1 MASWI
6 SRTLARLAQPAPAPA
21 EPLSDAELR
30 KVLDSGQRL
39 ISAGEFAEARAT
51 LRAAVLSNPYSADA
65 LVQYA
70 AAAYLG
76 GDPAE
81 ARLPLLQAVR
91 IDPQHLLGQKFLAAV
106 SNALGDLAGLEV
118 ASANAIRLAPR
129 DFETLNF
136 YGVACMNRLQV
147 QEAATCF
154 CTALEIAP
162 NNMMSLIN
170 IDILSTKS
178 LIDRRLLESGPK
190 IAAARTQAINRL
202 RAAWRRG
209 QLDDE
214 GLKNLLLML
223 AGSGDTFATA
233 IEIAREAAKR
243 EDFTKELSDQL
254 AAVAQFSGD
263 LPGLLRYRRYA
274 AEIEPNLPMVQAYL
288 AYANLMAGYGQW
300 REGWRKIR
308 EDEHYANLGIYAR
321 EVPPWTGQRI
331 GKKKILVY
339 QEQGIGDAILA
350 LRLIP
355 MLASRGIR
363 FDLWVVPAFASL
375 AGSIKGY
382 ENLIRSPSRPD
393 PRTLGCEY
401 ASTLFGLI
409 SALGVEHRDMIVN
422 PTVLVPSPDRMPAA
436 RARLRALAGRRIGL
450 AYGGNPDRRDDWFR
464 AVQPAALKPLAAL
477 EGISWVSLVIDN
489 RPDKPEV
496 IKMFQM
502 EDPMAEA
509 KDFEDTAAIVSELDA
524 VIAIDSSVAHL
535 SCSLGKPVWVL
546 VPPMLDWRWQIGDD
560 TRPWWPNATL
570 LRSPAMGKW
579 DGVIEEL
586 ARQVRTWL

>member
-6 SRTLARLAQPAPAPA
+6 SRTLTRLAAQPAPPPV
-21 EPLSDAELR
+21 EPLSEAELR

-39 ISAGEFAEARAT
+39 ISEGDFTEARAI
-51 LRAAVLSNPYSADA
+51 LRTAVLSNPYSADVLA
-65 LVQYA
+65 QYG

-81 ARLPLLQAVR
+81 AKLPLLQAVR
-91 IDPQHLLGQKFLAAV
+91 IDPEHLLGQKLLAAV
-106 SNALGDLAGLEV
+106 CNALGDFEGLEI
-118 ASANAIRLAPR
+118 ASAEAIRLAPR
-129 DFETLNF
+129 DVEALNM
-136 YGVACMNRLQV
+136 YGVACMNRFQIND
-147 QEAATCF
+147 AAKCF
-154 CTALEIAP
+154 CAALEVMP
-162 NNMMSLIN
+162 NNVTALIN
-170 IDILSTKS
+170 IDILSTRS
-178 LIDRRLLESGPK
+178 LLDRRLLESGPK
-190 IAAARTQAINRL
+190 VAVARTHTINRL
-202 RAAWRRG
+202 RAALRRG

-214 GLKNLLLML
+214 GLKNLLLLL
-223 AGSGDTFATA
+223 AGSGDTFAA
-233 IEIAREAAKR
+233 ALGIAREAENR
-243 EDFTKELSDQL
+243 EDFTKELSDHL
-254 AAVAQFSGD
+254 AAIAQLSGD
-263 LPGLLRYRRYA
+263 LSGLLRYRTYA
-274 AEIEPNLPMVQAYL
+274 AEIEPGLPMVQGYL
-288 AYANLMAGYGQW
+288 GYASLMSGYDRW
-300 REGWRKIR
+300 RESWKKIR
-308 EDEHYANLGIYAR
+308 QDEHYANLGVYVR
-321 EVPPWTGQRI
+321 EVPAWTGQRI

-355 MLASRGIR
+355 MLARRGIR
-363 FDLWVVPAFASL
+363 FDLWVVPALASL
-375 AGSIKGY
+375 ASSIKGY

-409 SALGVEHRDMIVN
+409 SALGVEHREMIEN

-436 RARLRALAGRRIGL
+436 RARLRALPGRCIGL

-464 AVQPAALKPLAAL
+464 AIAPSALKPLAAL

-489 RPDKPEV
+489 RPDKAEV
-496 IKMFQM
+496 LKMFRM
-502 EDPMAEA
+502 EDPMSEA
-509 KDFEDTAAIVSELDA
+509 TDFEDTAAIVSELDA

-570 LRSPAMGKW
+570 LRGTSMGQW
-579 DGVIEEL
+579 DSVIEEL
-586 ARQVRTWL
+586 ARQLRG

>member
-6 SRTLARLAQPAPAPA
+6 SRTLTRLAAQPAPSPV

-30 KVLDSGQRL
+30 KVLESGQRL
-39 ISAGEFAEARAT
+39 MSEGDFSAARAT

-65 LVQYA
+65 LVQYG
-70 AAAYLG
+70 AAAYFG

-91 IDPQHLLGQKFLAAV
+91 IDPEHLLGQKLLAAV
-106 SNALGDLAGLEV
+106 CNGLGDLEGLEV
-118 ASANAIRLAPR
+118 ASAHAIRLAPR
-129 DFETLNF
+129 DVEALNM

-147 QEAATCF
+147 QEAASCF

-162 NNMMSLIN
+162 NNMMALIN
-170 IDILSTKS
+170 IDILSTKC
-178 LIDRRLLESGPK
+178 LLDRRLLESGPK
-190 IAAARTQAINRL
+190 IGASRKQAINRL
-202 RAAWRRG
+202 RAALRRG
-209 QLDDE
+209 QLNDE
-214 GLKNLLLML
+214 GLKNLLLLL
-223 AGSGDTFATA
+223 AGSGDTFAAA
-233 IEIAREAAKR
+233 IEIAREAANR

-254 AAVAQFSGD
+254 AAIAQLSGD
-263 LPGLLRYRRYA
+263 LPGLLRYRRFA
-274 AEIEPNLPMVQAYL
+274 AEIEPGLPMVQAYL
-288 AYANLMAGYGQW
+288 AYASLMNGSGQW
-300 REGWRKIR
+300 REFWKKIR
-308 EDEHYANLGIYAR
+308 EDERNANLGIYAR
-321 EVPPWTGQRI
+321 EVPAWTGQRI
-331 GKKKILVY
+331 GEKKILVY

-355 MLASRGIR
+355 MLARRRIR
-363 FDLWVVPAFASL
+363 FDLWVVPGLASL
-375 AGSIKGY
+375 AGSVKGY

-409 SALGVEHRDMIVN
+409 SALGVEHRDMIAN
-422 PTVLVPSPDRMPAA
+422 PTVLVASPDRMPAA
-436 RARLRALAGRRIGL
+436 RARLRALPGRRIGL

-464 AVQPAALKPLAAL
+464 AVPPSALKPLAAL
-477 EGISWVSLVIDN
+477 DGISWVSLVIDN

-496 IKMFQM
+496 IQMFGM

-509 KDFEDTAAIVSELDA
+509 RDFEDTAAIVSELDA

-546 VPPMLDWRWQIGDD
+546 VPPMLDWRWQIGED

-570 LRSPAMGKW
+570 LRGASMGQW
-579 DGVIEEL
+579 DSVIEEL
-586 ARQVRTWL
+586 ARQVRG

>member
-21 EPLSDAELR
+21 EPLSDAELG
-30 KVLDSGQRL
+30 KVLESGRRL
-39 ISAGEFAEARAT
+39 ISAGDFAQARAT
-51 LRAAVLSNPYSADA
+51 LRGPVLSNPYSADA

-81 ARLPLLQAVR
+81 ARPPLIQAVR
-91 IDPQHLLGQKFLAAV
+91 IDPGHLLGQKFLAAV
-106 SNALGDLAGLEV
+106 SNALGDLEGLEV

-129 DFETLNF
+129 DVEALNF

-147 QEAATCF
+147 QEAARCF

-162 NNMMSLIN
+162 NNMMALIN
-170 IDILSTKS
+170 IDILSAKS
-178 LIDRRLLESGPK
+178 LLNRRLLESSPK
-190 IAAARTQAINRL
+190 IATARTQAINRM
-202 RAAWRRG
+202 RAALRRG
-209 QLDDE
+209 QLNDE
-214 GLKNLLLML
+214 GLKNLLLLL
-223 AGSGDTFATA
+223 AGGGDTFAAA

-254 AAVAQFSGD
+254 AAVAHLSGD
-263 LPGLLRYRRYA
+263 LPGLLRYRSYA
-274 AEIEPNLPMVQAYL
+274 AEIEPGLPMVQAYL

-300 REGWRKIR
+300 RDCWRKIR
-308 EDEHYANLGIYAR
+308 EDERYANLGVYAR

-355 MLASRGIR
+355 MLAKRGVR
-363 FDLWVVPAFASL
+363 FDLWVVPAFANL

-401 ASTLFGLI
+401 ASTLFGLF
-409 SALGVEHRDMIVN
+409 SALGVEHRDMIAN
-422 PTVLVPSPDRMPAA
+422 PTVLVASPDRMPAA
-436 RARLRALAGRRIGL
+436 RSRLRALPGRRIGL
-450 AYGGNPDRRDDWFR
+450 AYGGNPQRRDDWFR
-464 AVQPAALKPLAAL
+464 AVPPSALKPLAAL
-477 EGISWVSLVIDN
+477 QGISWVSLVIDD
-489 RPDKPEV
+489 RPDKAEV
-496 IKMFQM
+496 ISMFRM
-502 EDPMAEA
+502 EDPMSEA

-524 VIAIDSSVAHL
+524 IIAIDSSVAHL
-535 SCSLGKPVWVL
+535 SCSLGKPIWVL

-560 TRPWWPNATL
+560 TRPWWPNAML
-570 LRSPAMGKW
+570 LRGTSMGQW
-579 DGVIEEL
+579 DSVIEEL
-586 ARQVRTWL
+586 ARQLRT